1 MPRLTLGRLRA
12 ILAVSIALNLFL
24 VALVGAQRWRAV
36 QQQRMAVPVIGAL
49 ERRGLQDPQGTLQQL
64 AGRLPRDDAALLLGA
79 SRERLAELLSA
90 RASFIS
96 AVEQAREEIA
106 RDPVDSFALQAAI
119 AEARRQRQRLG
130 PVLEDILLDAV
141 PRMTPEGRRV
151 LSQMRGFAA
160 P

>member
-36 QQQRMAVPVIGAL
+36 QLDRMAVPVISAV

-64 AGRLPRDDAALLLGA
+64 SGRLPRDDAALLLGA
-79 SRERLAELLSA
+79 SRERLPELLSA
-90 RASFIS
+90 RAGFIS
-96 AVEQAREEIA
+96 AVERTREEIA
-106 RDPVDSFALQAAI
+106 REPVDPVALQAAI
-119 AEARRQRQRLG
+119 SEARRQRQRLG
-130 PVLEDILLDAV
+130 PVLEGILLDAV

-151 LSQMRGFAA
+151 LSQMRGVAA